1 VKLDE
6 ASQLILNHLFG
17 TKEIKLEQVSVDIKE
32 KCDRILSA
40 LDIDLVSFTKDSDFS
55 DKTKGMILLRLV
67 ENGSNLGALLEF
79 LDWKGFEVIIS
90 AIFDEMDYTVQ
101 TNFRFKDEFT
111 KYEIDV
117 LAFKFPYLFVIDC
130 KHYKNPTS
138 SSMKSATIKQKE
150 RTEVLLE
157 VFPILYEELVS
168 KLLLPIK
175 RKIHL
180 YPIIISWRNHDI
192 QFHQDIP
199 IVAFSQLSGF
209 LQEIDEFRFNLFH
222 LTLELD

>member
-1 VKLDE
+1 MKLDE
-6 ASQLILNHLFG
+6 ASNLILSHLFR
-17 TKEIKLEQVSVDIKE
+17 TKEIKLEQLTVLVKE
-32 KCDRILSA
+32 KCEMILSS
-40 LDIDLVSFTKDSDFS
+40 LDIDLASFFNNSEFS
-55 DKTKGMILLRLV
+55 DKTKGMIILRLI
-67 ENGSNLGALLEF
+67 EYGSNLGAISEF
-79 LDWKGFEVIIS
+79 LDWKGFEIIIS
-90 AIFDEMDYTVQ
+90 AIFDKMDYTVQ

-138 SSMKSATIKQKE
+138 SSMKTAAIKQKE

-157 VFPILYEELVS
+157 MFPILYEELVS

-175 RKIHL
+175 RKILL
-180 YPIIISWRNHDI
+180 YPIIISWRDHDI
-192 QFHQDIP
+192 QFHQNTP

-209 LQEIDEFRFNLFH
+209 LQEMDEFRFNLFH
-222 LTLELD
+222 LSLELD